1 MQTYEEMLAA
11 ADFTGKG
18 TPKVI
23 RPRDSGFVELA
34 KVLYLDF
41 PEIKDANVI
50 ERIRKRRKLK
60 LQGEEAVTWK
70 PEVIEVAPPPVS
82 SELKSAGPTLSE
94 KSMRPIP
101 LPVPNARERCGSSAS
116 STNRML

>member
-60 LQGEEAVTWK
+60 PQGEEAVTWK

-82 SELKSAGPTLSE
+82 SELKKRWSYFIRKVYETA
-94 KSMRPIP
+94 P
-101 LPVPNARERCGSSAS
+101 LAIGKRIADIAYEAFP
-116 STNRML
+116 LD